1 MPKKNNFLGSGD
13 HAAFRGAG
21 SAARLAGVAARPIAA
36 ARCIAVAR
44 RGTAAA
50 LACAFAAIVAAASA
64 SAQQA
69 TDPAVHADSPTR
81 VSEHVYVIE
90 GWPNIGIIVGDE
102 ATLVVDTGLGPRNG
116 AAVAAAAQRLSK
128 GGKLYLTTTHFHPE
142 HAGGDS
148 GFPADTVVIRPR
160 VQQQELEQNGE
171 RIVERFRQR
180 PAFAPYLE
188 DVKFRTP
195 EILFDDEYRLDLGGV
210 HARLMWL
217 GPAHTKGD
225 EQIFVEEDRTLLT
238 GDLAMKDRPPSN
250 FAEGSSTEV
259 WVGILKKL
267 AALEP
272 LHVVPDHG
280 ALGDASLISDQIAE
294 MSSR

>member
-1 MPKKNNFLGSGD
+1 MSKKK
-13 HAAFRGAG
+13 
-21 SAARLAGVAARPIAA
+21 RLFIPRTTTGRA
-36 ARCIAVAR
+36 
-44 RGTAAA
+44 AAA
-50 LACAFAAIVAAASA
+50 LACALAGFVAAGQAP
-64 SAQQA
+64 AQQA

-90 GWPNIGIIVGDE
+90 GWPNIGIVVGAD

-142 HAGGDS
+142 HAAGDA
-148 GFPADTVVIRPR
+148 GFPADTIVIRPR
-160 VQQQELEQNGE
+160 VQQEELERDGA

-180 PAFAPYLE
+180 PAFAAYLD
-188 DVKFRTP
+188 DVSFRKP
-195 EILFDDEYRLDLGGV
+195 DILFDDEHRLDLGGV
-210 HARLMWL
+210 HARLMWQ

-238 GDLAMKDRPPSN
+238 GDLAMKNRPPAN
-250 FAEGSSTEV
+250 FAEGSSSDT

-294 MSSR
+294 MSKQ